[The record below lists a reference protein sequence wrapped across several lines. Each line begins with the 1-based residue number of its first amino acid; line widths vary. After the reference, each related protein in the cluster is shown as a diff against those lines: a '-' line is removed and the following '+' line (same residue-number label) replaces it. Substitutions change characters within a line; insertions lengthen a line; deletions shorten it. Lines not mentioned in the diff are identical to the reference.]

1 MDPAKKLASHILSAR
16 LDRIPKKAIER
27 AKLSILD
34 TIATAIGGSDDH
46 ISHAVRRFGQ
56 YSQGKPECRVWV
68 TGEKLPAGLASLVN
82 AVVARALDFDE
93 TYELCVNGC
102 HASAY
107 DVPPAIALAE
117 RDPTITGAEFL
128 TAVIAG
134 IDIHVRLALSVL
146 SNAVDTGRDNM
157 IASFGTTAVAARLLR
172 LNEKQI
178 LDAFGIAYAQ
188 AAGEFQMY
196 EETSHTVALQQGLR
210 ARTGVDSAMFVLAG
224 LNGPNEPFL
233 GKYGFYK
240 AFEPE
245 YDLKL
250 LLDGLGED
258 YINANISF
266 KPWPCCKATHP
277 GIFGMLTLR
286 EKEKFTADD
295 VVGIEAG
302 VNHLA
307 EGLVVQPHKVKWNPQ
322 DPVDGRFSLPYTLA
336 VAAAKGKV
344 GITDFRKPA
353 FQDPTVR
360 RILAATKVTVD
371 AEIDRTHG
379 LHQNSPTK
387 LTVKLKG
394 GGERSIRI
402 DKPFGHPENPADFK
416 AGETK
421 LRQCAEV
428 SLVPFTEAQLQA
440 ICDGVRNLEK
450 LPNLSSLLDVMVS
463 SGKGA
468 ARAAGE

>member
-1 MDPAKKLASHILSAR
+1 MDPAKKIANHILSSR

-34 TIATAIGGSDDH
+34 TIATAIGGSDDP

-56 YSQGKPECRVWV
+56 YSQGKPESRVWIF
-68 TGEKLPAGLASLVN
+68 GEKLPAGLASLVN

-107 DVPPAIALAE
+107 DIPPAFALAE
-117 RDPTITGAEFL
+117 RDPTISGAEFL

-134 IDIHVRLALSVL
+134 MDVHLRLALTVT
-146 SNAVDTGRDNM
+146 SNAIDTGRDNM
-157 IASFGTTAVAARLLR
+157 IASWGTTAVAARLLK

-178 LDAFGIAYAQ
+178 LDSFGIAYAQ

-210 ARTGVDSAMFVLAG
+210 ARTGVDSAMFALAG
-224 LNGPNEPFL
+224 LNGPHEPFL
-233 GKYGFYK
+233 GKYGFFK

-245 YDLKL
+245 YDLKP

-258 YINANISF
+258 YINANISY
-266 KPWPCCKATHP
+266 KPWPACKCTHP
-277 GIFGMLTLR
+277 GIFGMLQLR

-295 VVGIEAG
+295 VVGIEVG
-302 VNHLA
+302 VNRMA
-307 EGLVVQPHKVKWNPQ
+307 EGLVVQPRAVKWNPQ
-322 DPVDGRFSLPYTLA
+322 DPVDGRFSLPYA
-336 VAAAKGKV
+336 ISVAAAKGKV

-360 RILAATKVTVD
+360 RILAATKVEID
-371 AEIDRTHG
+371 EEIDRTHG

-387 LTVKLKG
+387 IKVKLKG

-402 DKPFGHPENPADFK
+402 DKPYGHPDNPADFK
-416 AGETK
+416 FGESK

-428 SLVPFTEAQLQA
+428 SAVPFSETQLQA
-440 ICDGVRNLEK
+440 ICDAVRNLEK
-450 LPNLSSLLDVMVS
+450 APNLNRLLDTTVS
-463 SGKGA
+463 SAQGAKA
-468 ARAAGE
+468 ARA